1 MNESKLATL
10 APTKKSA
17 IVRARLTEICAA
29 VARGCSYEEI
39 ARALAA
45 ETNIV
50 ISRTALREYVDR
62 ELKKRNSRPDTIKSL
77 GQETKNPGEP
87 QQEPKKVEEYP
98 RNAPVEPSPILSFSD
113 VSKLMRKQIN
123 PDQYSRKRNR
133 QSK

>member
-1 MNESKLATL
+1 MNQSKLATL

-45 ETNIV
+45 ETGIV

-62 ELKKRNSRPDTIKSL
+62 ELKTMIRCISL
-77 GQETKNPGEP
+77 RLLHRLGMFDLPNGIREP
-87 QQEPKKVEEYP
+87 CYP
-98 RNAPVEPSPILSFSD
+98 RSF
-113 VSKLMRKQIN
+113 LN
-123 PDQYSRKRNR
+123 
-133 QSK
+133 